1 MSRTNNTSLSEILS
15 ALSDEDSLK
24 ILDMIA
30 NRQRD
35 PKISDFESP
44 KRYYSRLSKL
54 KNANV
59 IRRNGKSY
67 TITAFGSIVY
77 KTIQMIRI
85 AHELQWKLE
94 VIDAIGEN
102 LPDEEHHSI
111 IESLIPDKSVRKT
124 LIELRE
130 LYSRRKSLNN
140 LN

>member
-1 MSRTNNTSLSEILS
+1 MSRTNNTSLSEILF

-35 PKISDFESP
+35 PKISEQTSP

-54 KNANV
+54 KNARV

-111 IESLIPDKSVRKT
+111 IESLIPDKSVSKT

-130 LYSRRKSLNN
+130 LYSRR
-140 LN
+140 

>member
-35 PKISDFESP
+35 PKIIDFESP

-77 KTIQMIRI
+77 KTIQMIKI
-85 AHELQWKLE
+85 AHELYWKLE

-102 LPDEEHHSI
+102 VPDEEHHSI

-130 LYSRRKSLNN
+130 LYSRR
-140 LN
+140 